1 MQAKPLH
8 TELIRSGNRSFFFD
22 IKQSEKGNAYLTINI
37 TQKQEDGTYNRD
49 KITIFE
55 NEMVKFGEGMMR
67 AMINF
72 RQTGREAIIETARE
86 KYPNAFSPWTK
97 TEDKTLTDLYVKE
110 VEIIEI
116 SQQLGRNENGIKAR
130 IEKLKLD
137 PKYATPTV

>member
-8 TELIRSGNRSFFFD
+8 TELIRSGNRTFFFD
-22 IKQSEKGNAYLTINI
+22 IKQSEKGNAYLSINI
-37 TQKQEDGTYNRD
+37 TQKQEDGTYSRD
-49 KITIFE
+49 KITILE
-55 NEMVKFGEGMMR
+55 HEMVKFGEGMMR

-110 VEIIEI
+110 VAIIEI
-116 SQQLGRNENGIKAR
+116 AQQLGRNENAIKAR
-130 IEKLKLD
+130 IEKLKLN
-137 PKYATPTV
+137 PKYVAATV